1 MKMMNGKEVRHGG
14 GAYVEL
20 YAAALVTNR
29 YLRVAVVLLSLLATG
44 LLCLNARTQAAAQ
57 HMKPLVIRIDDVGRA
72 TPLRYDAWTYQ
83 PQLPELKYFLVQFAR
98 RYYGRVRATVKR
110 DYSEALY
117 FLDGRFADALMAAN
131 QRTAALEKFLT
142 DGSDELEIEVRNVT
156 VEDLDQRPF
165 KASVDF
171 DRIAYSASGHQES
184 RRDTLVAHIVFD
196 LREDVPNAM
205 LPVNPLGLCIT
216 SLREDKAFR

>member
-1 MKMMNGKEVRHGG
+1 MKDGKEVRRGG

-29 YLRVAVVLLSLLATG
+29 YLRVAVVLVSLIAVG
-44 LLCLNARTQAAAQ
+44 LLCLNARKQAEAR
-57 HMKPLVIRIDDVGRA
+57 HVKPLVIRIDDVGRA
-72 TPLRYDAWTYQ
+72 TALHYDAWTYR

-98 RYYGRVRATVKR
+98 RYYGRMRATVKR

-131 QRTAALEKFLT
+131 QRTSALEKFLV
-142 DGSDELEIEVRNVT
+142 DGSDELEINVKNVA
-156 VEDLDQRPF
+156 VEGLDQRPF
-165 KASVDF
+165 KASIDF
-171 DRIAYSASGHQES
+171 ERIAYTASTHQETK
-184 RRDTLVAHIVFD
+184 RDTLIAHVVFD